1 MEVTPMI
8 GPLIGL
14 AGTIVGLLIPKIF
27 SRKKDA
33 VDYQTNVIENLYK
46 EIGRLQE
53 QITQLK
59 ERENKS
65 EEKEEEL
72 LKRISY
78 LENDNRKQASEIK
91 ELRRK
96 LNERNPKDV

>member
-1 MEVTPMI
+1 MEVTPII
-8 GPLIGL
+8 GPIIGL

-65 EEKEEEL
+65 ELKEEEL

-96 LNERNPKDV
+96 LNERNPKNV

>member
-8 GPLIGL
+8 GPIIGL

-59 ERENKS
+59 DRENKS
-65 EEKEEEL
+65 EQKEEEL

>member
-1 MEVTPMI
+1 MEIAPI
-8 GPLIGL
+8 LAPIIGL
-14 AGTIVGLLIPKIF
+14 TGTIVGLLIPKIF

-65 EEKEEEL
+65 EQKEEEL